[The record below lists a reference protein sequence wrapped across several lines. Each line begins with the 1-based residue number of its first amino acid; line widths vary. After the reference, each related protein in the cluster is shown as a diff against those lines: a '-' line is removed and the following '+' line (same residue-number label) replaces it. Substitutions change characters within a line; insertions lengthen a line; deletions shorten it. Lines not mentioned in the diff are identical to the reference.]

1 MIKNIDYTF
10 GTSLQ
15 LDDWFD
21 FYLGSD
27 NIEED
32 DDCVNVPFGER
43 QSNLNQPCSGPQKF
57 WNQVTQ
63 VVTQVFGGPYA
74 DVPVASNN
82 VGSFCIPSVNLLD
95 VDYLEAWFDTLV
107 TVGDN
112 DEVTVNYLSAAP
124 LEDFPAPT
132 VAPTPS
138 GGDSDDDAPPTV
150 APTPPGGD
158 ADDDVD
164 PTNNA
169 GMITGIIVGS
179 IVGIAIFGTVIGF
192 VIYKR
197 KFTISDSRD
206 DTQPN
211 DGSLKGSTQPLL
223 ADSKPGY
230 V

>member
-1 MIKNIDYTF
+1 MDNKF

-21 FYLGSD
+21 FYMGSD

-43 QSNLNQPCSGPQKF
+43 QSNLNQPCSGPKLF

-63 VVTQVFGGPYA
+63 VATQIFGGPYA
-74 DVPVASNN
+74 NVPVASDN
-82 VGSFCIPSVNLLD
+82 VGSFCVPSVNLLD
-95 VDYLEAWFDTLV
+95 VDYLEAWFQTLI

-138 GGDSDDDAPPTV
+138 GGDSDDD
-150 APTPPGGD
+150 
-158 ADDDVD
+158 VD
-164 PTNNA
+164 PATSSA
-169 GMITGIIVGS
+169 GMIAGI
-179 IVGIAIFGTVIGF
+179 VIGSVVAILGVAIGI

-197 KFTISDSRD
+197 KFATSPESEGA
-206 DTQPN
+206 TQQTN
-211 DGSLKGSTQPLL
+211 DRSLEGSTQPLL